1 MLKTVLPTHVGVIF
15 KPAQNSFVVSNLDT
29 NDKKSKSHAKA
40 ISVADTSSFLVFD
53 FSDKSSKPS
62 KLFLDG
68 LEKDFSPVYDSGK
81 IIKREFD
88 GSQKTA
94 RIIFDNGEV
103 LEETLQES

>member
-1 MLKTVLPTHVGVIF
+1 M
-15 KPAQNSFVVSNLDT
+15 
-29 NDKKSKSHAKA
+29 
-40 ISVADTSSFLVFD
+40 
-53 FSDKSSKPS
+53 
-62 KLFLDG
+62 FLDG

>member
-1 MLKTVLPTHVGVIF
+1 MGVIF

-40 ISVADTSSFLVFD
+40 ISVADTSSFSVFD

-62 KLFLDG
+62 KLSLDG